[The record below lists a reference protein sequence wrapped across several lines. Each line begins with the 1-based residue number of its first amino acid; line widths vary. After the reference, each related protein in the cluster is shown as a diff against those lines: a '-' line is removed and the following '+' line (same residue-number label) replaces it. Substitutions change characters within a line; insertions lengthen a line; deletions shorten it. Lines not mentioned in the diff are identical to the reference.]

1 MTARERTAVGYSPTA
16 KNSRTVHF
24 SVVYS
29 SVAVLLRAIKGK
41 PKARLSVAVILPPAL
56 NLRTVS
62 GFAALHIQDC
72 LLTKKD

>member
-16 KNSRTVHF
+16 KNSRTVQF

-29 SVAVLLRAIKGK
+29 SVAVLLCAIKGK
-41 PKARLSVAVILPPAL
+41 PKAMLSVAVILPLAL

-62 GFAALHIQDC
+62 GFAALHVQDC